1 MSSYAPV
8 EPTGS
13 LVLAWQVSQ
22 QTVLLVGAGTVAASR
37 LYHLVC
43 ARPRKIIIVAPDDD
57 AVDPELRYRV
67 ENLDARGGCDIEW
80 IRRKYRPHS
89 DLDLISPSPPSAPPN
104 DAALGGDAG
113 LGMVL
118 VATDDATL
126 SSEICVECRTRRIP
140 VNVAD
145 VPPECDFYFGSVLR
159 RGALSVM
166 VSTNGKGPRI
176 AARLRR
182 RIEKSIP
189 EGAGAAIDNV
199 GKLRAALRVVEPAK
213 DPRAI
218 ERRMQWMIRVS
229 DLWSVDQLARMDDR
243 MRADVLAGWDSDSA
257 LGYWDVVDSSTL
269 SLSDRCA
276 YLAHL
281 ATRLVTGQTNGTCP
295 VDRDPDGNPLKC
307 PFLVGMTGFVAG
319 LATASSI
326 AAVVAWRYSQLA
338 PSRR

>member
-1 MSSYAPV
+1 MSAYAPV

-13 LVLAWQVSQ
+13 LLLAWQVSQ
-22 QTVLLVGAGTVAASR
+22 QTILLIGAGTVAASR

-43 ARPRKIIIVAPDDD
+43 ANPRKVIIVAPDNDQ
-57 AVDPELRYRV
+57 VDPEIRYRLQ
-67 ENLDARGGCDIEW
+67 EQRPGGTELEW
-80 IRRKYRPHS
+80 IKRPYREHQ
-89 DLDLISPSPPSAPPN
+89 DLDDLLPCDPK
-104 DAALGGDAG
+104 DDG

-126 SSEICVECRTRRIP
+126 SSRICIECRHRRIP

-166 VSTNGKGPRI
+166 VSTNGKGPRL

-189 EGAGAAIDNV
+189 EGAGLAIDKV
-199 GKLRAALRVVEPAK
+199 GKLRAALRVKEPAK
-213 DPRAI
+213 DPKAI

-229 DLWSVDQLARMDDR
+229 DLWSVDQLARMDDA
-243 MRADVLAGWDSDSA
+243 MRDAVLAGWDSDTA
-257 LGYWDVVDSSTL
+257 LGYWDVVRSR
-269 SLSDRCA
+269 SLSDRLG
-276 YLAHL
+276 YLAHM
-281 ATRLVTGQTNGTCP
+281 AARLVTGQANGSCP
-295 VDRDPDGNPLKC
+295 VDRDPDGNPFKC

-338 PSRR
+338 HPSTASR

>member
-13 LVLAWQVSQ
+13 LLLAWQVSQ
-22 QTVLLVGAGTVAASR
+22 QTVLLIGAGTVAASR

-43 ARPRKIIIVAPDDD
+43 AQPRKIVIVAPDDD
-57 AVDPELRYRV
+57 AVDPELRHRV
-67 ENLDARGGCDIEW
+67 ENPDARGGCDVEW
-80 IRRKYRPHS
+80 IRRKYQPHT
-89 DLDLISPSPPSAPPN
+89 DLDLISWPADGASEA
-104 DAALGGDAG
+104 AG

-126 SSEICVECRTRRIP
+126 SSQICTECRTRRIP

-189 EGAGAAIDNV
+189 EGAGAAIEKV
-199 GKLRAALRVVEPAK
+199 GKLRAALRVVEPGK
-213 DPRAI
+213 DPRTI

-243 MRADVLAGWDSDSA
+243 MRDAVLAGWESDTA
-257 LGYWDVVDSSTL
+257 LGYWDVVDSRSL
-269 SLSDRCA
+269 SLADRCT
-276 YLAHL
+276 YLAHR
-281 ATRLVTGQTNGTCP
+281 ATRLVTGQANGTCP
-295 VDRDPDGNPLKC
+295 VDRDPDGNPLRC

-326 AAVVAWRYSQLA
+326 AVVAWRYSQLA
-338 PSRR
+338 TARR

>member
-1 MSSYAPV
+1 MSAYAPV

-13 LVLAWQVSQ
+13 LLLAWQVSQ
-22 QTVLLVGAGTVAASR
+22 QTILLIGAGTVAASR

-43 ARPRKIIIVAPDDD
+43 ANPRKVIIVAPDNDQ
-57 AVDPELRYRV
+57 VDPEIRYRL
-67 ENLDARGGCDIEW
+67 EQQHAGGTELEW
-80 IRRKYRPHS
+80 IKRPYRQHQ
-89 DLDLISPSPPSAPPN
+89 DLDDLLPK
-104 DAALGGDAG
+104 DAKDDG

-126 SSEICVECRTRRIP
+126 SSRICTECRHRRIP

-166 VSTNGKGPRI
+166 VSTNGKGPRL

-189 EGAGAAIDNV
+189 EGAGLAIDKV
-199 GKLRAALRVVEPAK
+199 GKLRAALRVKEPGK
-213 DPRAI
+213 DPKTI

-229 DLWSVDQLARMDDR
+229 DLWSVDQLARMDDA
-243 MRADVLAGWDSDSA
+243 MRQAVLAGWESDTA
-257 LGYWDVVDSSTL
+257 LGYWDVVRSR
-269 SLSDRCA
+269 SLADRVG
-276 YLAHL
+276 YLAHR
-281 ATRLVTGQTNGTCP
+281 AARLVTGQANGSCP
-295 VDRDPDGNPLKC
+295 VDRDPDGDPFKC

-338 PSRR
+338 HPSTVAR

>member
-1 MSSYAPV
+1 MSAYAPV

-13 LVLAWQVSQ
+13 LLLAWQVSQ
-22 QTVLLVGAGTVAASR
+22 QTVLLIGAGTVAASR

-43 ARPRKIIIVAPDDD
+43 ANPRKVIIVAPDNDQ
-57 AVDPELRYRV
+57 VDPEIRYRL
-67 ENLDARGGCDIEW
+67 EEQPSSPGTELEW
-80 IRRKYRPHS
+80 IKRPYREHQ
-89 DLDLISPSPPSAPPN
+89 DLDDLLPKDSK
-104 DAALGGDAG
+104 DG

-126 SSEICVECRTRRIP
+126 SSRICTECRHRRIP

-166 VSTNGKGPRI
+166 VSTNGKGPRL

-189 EGAGAAIDNV
+189 EGAGLAIDKV
-199 GKLRAALRVVEPAK
+199 GKLRAALRVKEPAK
-213 DPRAI
+213 DPKTI

-229 DLWSVDQLARMDDR
+229 DLWSVDQLARMDDA
-243 MRADVLAGWDSDSA
+243 MRQAVLAGWDSDTA
-257 LGYWDVVDSSTL
+257 LGYWDVVRSR
-269 SLSDRCA
+269 SLADRFG
-276 YLAHL
+276 YLAHMV
-281 ATRLVTGQTNGTCP
+281 ARLVTGQANGSCP
-295 VDRDPDGNPLKC
+295 VDRDPDGNPFKC

-326 AAVVAWRYSQLA
+326 AAVIALRYSQLVHA
-338 PSRR
+338 STVAR

>member
-1 MSSYAPV
+1 MSACAPV

-13 LVLAWQVSQ
+13 LLLAWQVSQ
-22 QTVLLVGAGTVAASR
+22 QTVLLIGAGTVAASR

-43 ARPRKIIIVAPDDD
+43 ANPRKVIIVAPDNDQ
-57 AVDPELRYRV
+57 VDPEIRYRL
-67 ENLDARGGCDIEW
+67 ENPSPGTELEW
-80 IRRKYRPHS
+80 IKRPYREHQ
-89 DLDLISPSPPSAPPN
+89 DLDDLLPKDSK
-104 DAALGGDAG
+104 DG

-126 SSEICVECRTRRIP
+126 SSRICTECRHRRIP

-166 VSTNGKGPRI
+166 VSTNGKGPRL

-189 EGAGAAIDNV
+189 EGAGLAIDKV
-199 GKLRAALRVVEPAK
+199 GKLRAALRVKEPAK
-213 DPRAI
+213 DPKTI

-229 DLWSVDQLARMDDR
+229 DLWSVDQLARMDDA
-243 MRADVLAGWDSDSA
+243 MRQAVLAGWESDMA
-257 LGYWDVVDSSTL
+257 LGYWDVVRSR
-269 SLSDRCA
+269 SLADRFG
-276 YLAHL
+276 YLAHMV
-281 ATRLVTGQTNGTCP
+281 ARLVTGQANGSCP
-295 VDRDPDGNPLKC
+295 VDRDPDGNPFKC

-326 AAVVAWRYSQLA
+326 AAVIALRYSQLVHA
-338 PSRR
+338 STVAR